1 MVPSSV
7 FHMTSSYK
15 TGIMETKLAKKA
27 NLGLAECEKKNPN
40 KGGYGKEVKIEN
52 ALFFQISP
60 IFL

>member
-7 FHMTSSYK
+7 FHINFSHKNRS
-15 TGIMETKLAKKA
+15 MEIRLAKKA
-27 NLGLAECEKKNPN
+27 SLGLAECEGKNPS
-40 KGGYGKEVKIEN
+40 KGGYGEEVKTEN